1 MRRAAL
7 LLAALALAPPAA
19 AARDVRFGSSLA
31 EEPTGFDPPETCDT
45 SPSDFARDD
54 GPCTRVAVGFG
65 AGGAVA
71 GRVTAPADGVIRRVT
86 LRAGAPGTLR
96 VKLVRLKDVSLADG
110 TGSGQ
115 AASSGA
121 LVHVRGKV
129 VESFRVRL
137 VVHKGDYLAAE
148 GGSFTVLRCAGDA
161 VQQLLFNPTLAL
173 GADFAPAHEHDTCTL
188 LLQATITRR

>member
-1 MRRAAL
+1 MRWAVVI
-7 LLAALALAPPAA
+7 LAALALAPPAS
-19 AARDVRFGSSLA
+19 AAREVRFGSTLA
-31 EEPTGFDPPETCDT
+31 RAPTGFDPPATCDA
-45 SPSDFARDD
+45 SPSGFGRDD
-54 GPCTRVAVGFG
+54 GPCTRVAIGFA

-96 VKLVRLKDVSLADG
+96 VKLVRLEDVSAGDG

-115 AASSGA
+115 ATSAGA
-121 LVHVRGKV
+121 LVRVRGKG

-137 VVHKGDYLAAE
+137 DVRKGDSLAVE
-148 GGSFTVLRCAGDA
+148 GGSFTLLRCEGDA

-173 GADFAPAHEHDTCTL
+173 GADFAAAHEYDTCTL